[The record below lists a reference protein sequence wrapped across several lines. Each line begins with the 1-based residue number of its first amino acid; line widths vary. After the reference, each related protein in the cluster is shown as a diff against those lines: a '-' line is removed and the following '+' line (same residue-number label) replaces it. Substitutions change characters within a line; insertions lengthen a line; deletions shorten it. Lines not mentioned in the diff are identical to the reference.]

1 MAKAT
6 IQNVK
11 DEGFRAD
18 QFSGLTATFDA
29 FLTEVVDEAGRWAA
43 AMLGATAYAAQVAPS
58 YGFDLVKRAEICFAA
73 SRLWKRRAG
82 FFDANAHIGLESPE
96 YIERREYLAHAS
108 GAYACALSV
117 LGEAMRLLGLD
128 PGVLSDV
135 PAMATGMIETGR
147 FPATQEARLNV

>member
-43 AMLGATAYAAQVAPS
+43 AMLGTTAYAAQVSPS

-82 FFDANAHIGLESPE
+82 FFDANAHVGLQSPE
-96 YIERREYLAHAS
+96 YLERREYLAHAER
-108 GAYACALSV
+108 AWQCALDI
-117 LGEAMRLLGLD
+117 LAEAMRYLGLD
-128 PGVLSDV
+128 PGALADV

-147 FPATQEARLNV
+147 YPATAEARLNV

>member
-11 DEGFRAD
+11 DEGFRPD
-18 QFSGLTATFDA
+18 QFSGLTASFDA
-29 FLTEVVDEAGRWAA
+29 FLTDVVDEAGRWAE
-43 AMLGATAYAAQVAPS
+43 AMIGATLYAAQTAPS
-58 YGFDLVKRAEICFAA
+58 YAFDLIKRAELCYAVA
-73 SRLWKRRAG
+73 RLWKRRAG
-82 FFDANAHIGLESPE
+82 FFDASAHIGLESPE
-96 YIERREYLAHAS
+96 YLERREYLAHAS